1 MSSPA
6 WSLSWRLA
14 SGSSATRR
22 LSSLLPAASSF
33 DGSTSAHV
41 KGFGCRPF
49 PDACRRAAPGPASES
64 LQRRKPRVGRA
75 PIRRRELWGFERRRR
90 LLTRGRNDNQRRFG
104 RIEHSQE
111 MFSAGHGMIFLVA
124 VVVGRSGRRIF
135 ERGPAAR
142 SNDQRQKR
150 VALRRCGRRDRDHDV
165 SILISPSE
173 EPREAR
179 PRSNVSMTIMRPPQ
193 HGQGCARMRGSG
205 RSSCWR
211 GVVAAS
217 NSRARTTL

>member
-1 MSSPA
+1 MRLRCRCELSVQTADPMS
-6 WSLSWRLA
+6 A
-14 SGSSATRR
+14 S
-22 LSSLLPAASSF
+22 
-33 DGSTSAHV
+33 V
-41 KGFGCRPF
+41 KGFGCRLF

-193 HGQGCARMRGSG
+193 HGHGCARMRGSG
-205 RSSCWR
+205 RSSRWG
-211 GVVAAS
+211 GVAVAS
-217 NSRARTTL
+217 NSRARATL